1 MDERPEAARLSD
13 EELLALVSQA
23 RDRVREAKRWHDM
36 VITDAMIRGLN
47 QSLIAETAGV
57 TRRALF
63 DISSR
68 EWERRRAEESQGAG
82 ESNDLTSDPE

>member
-1 MDERPEAARLSD
+1 MSHRGMEERPEVAHLAD
-13 EELLALVSQA
+13 EELLKRVADA
-23 RDRVREAKRWHDM
+23 REQVRQAKRRADM
-36 VITDAMIRGLN
+36 IITDAMIRGLN

-68 EWERRRAEESQGAG
+68 EWDRRQAEQQP
-82 ESNDLTSDPE
+82 PEV

>member
-1 MDERPEAARLSD
+1 MSHRGMEERPEVAHLAD
-13 EELLALVSQA
+13 EELLKRVADAREQVRQA
-23 RDRVREAKRWHDM
+23 KQRADM
-36 VITDAMIRGLN
+36 IITDAMIRGLN

-68 EWERRRAEESQGAG
+68 EWDRRLAEQQP
-82 ESNDLTSDPE
+82 PEV